1 MYPML
6 GGTKNRPI
14 TTSTLIRP
22 PSRHKTPNK
31 NMGLDA
37 QSLGLNS
44 KSKNRPNTSK
54 NNKTNF
60 NLINNKR
67 ES

>member
-1 MYPML
+1 
-6 GGTKNRPI
+6 
-14 TTSTLIRP
+14 
-22 PSRHKTPNK
+22 
-31 NMGLDA
+31 MGLDA

-67 ES
+67 ESQEGEDIIPINNFKEDINPNNIEN